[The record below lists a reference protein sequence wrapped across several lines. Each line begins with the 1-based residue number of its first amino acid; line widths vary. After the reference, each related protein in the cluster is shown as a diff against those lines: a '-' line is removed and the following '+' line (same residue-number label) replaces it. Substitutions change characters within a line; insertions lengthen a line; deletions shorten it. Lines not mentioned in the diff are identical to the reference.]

1 MDSYLCVV
9 VTINSTL
16 LNRSVAMQP
25 NKTKL
30 ALQIGAVI
38 LGAACASNVYA
49 DTFNLTVN
57 TISDVSIDQVT
68 PMSFGT
74 SILTDGLVTCTLRGE
89 LPAPATVFS
98 DGTWAAGAGTDA
110 PGALNGAGCISGN
123 TGVPG
128 VYTITGEPTLSV
140 NITLNSEAQTDNF
153 TFTPDSGCAVSY
165 NNDAS
170 TAVGDD
176 LCVALT
182 PGSAQAVNL
191 PGAVDGLATAGIGYF
206 TVGGTIGTLAGGL
219 TSDTPY
225 TATFLVNVIY

>member
-1 MDSYLCVV
+1 
-9 VTINSTL
+9 
-16 LNRSVAMQP
+16 MQP

-68 PMSFGT
+68 PMDFGT
-74 SILTDGLVTCTLRGE
+74 SILTDALVSCTLRGD

-98 DGTWAAGAGTDA
+98 DGTYSAGAGTDA
-110 PGALNGAGCISGN
+110 PGALNGAGCVTGN
-123 TGVPG
+123 TGTPG
-128 VYTITGEPTLSV
+128 LYTITGEATLAV

-153 TFTPDSGCAVSY
+153 TFTPNSACAVNY

-170 TAVGDD
+170 TAATDD
-176 LCVALT
+176 LCTLLT
-182 PGSAQAVNL
+182 VGTPEAVTL

-206 TVGGTIGTLAGGL
+206 SVGGTIGTLAGGL